1 MKKTLVFVMAMIIVM
16 ICSAIN
22 EEEARA
28 YFQRCILNLDP
39 IEGFYSVEF
48 RGNGSSIFGN
58 AWSQY
63 SNTTLL
69 RDMYIVK
76 MNEQRDGRYLVCIGN
91 TDNQNWDY
99 YWVLENIGTTGAYKF
114 YVLNY
119 SNEIVQSCQV
129 ILNNGISFTASFSNM
144 RASGSDTYRVGDGQE
159 FQINFIKSFPTA
171 EMYRSAIREEINTN
185 YSYSS
190 GTAFALNGNY
200 FATNYHV
207 YGDKKYALAK
217 GIDNKSYRAYYVA
230 GDEANDLAVFQIR
243 DPDFKGFKDIP
254 YCLTTQSAEIG
265 EEAWTIGYPETD
277 RLGDEAKYTKGEISA
292 LSGTSSEGGNIRT
305 NDTRFY
311 QITTPISHGNSGGP
325 LFDES
330 GNLIGV
336 TSNGWTDLNNIN
348 YAIKSNFLQILLE
361 SFGLDNAAPKQ
372 NTLIGLKQKDQIK
385 KVKPFVFMVLCYN
398 NKNIEEELL
407 LDSLT
412 VYQEHNSVQQTKKPI
427 GSSDTI
433 LKVDATMIFAKI
445 VNIDNNIVLYKD
457 LQFDD
462 ENVLAIDTSEI
473 RAIAFVNGVRRTYNN
488 PPIQDTISFV
498 ASFEQRK
505 LISRQG
511 KTYYCGDQALTNEEY
526 VELIKT
532 CDDAW
537 NVYNTKMP
545 RVGIGLMCGG
555 GILIV
560 TGGALYGAL
569 SFRSGFVIA
578 LLGTVSVV
586 TGGLIYGSGIKK
598 KRNAYEI
605 YNDCPR
611 INKQRP
617 DRFINLQVCQ
627 NGLGICFRF

>member
-1 MKKTLVFVMAMIIVM
+1 MKKTFVFVMAMIIVM
-16 ICSAIN
+16 ICSAVN

-28 YFQRCILNLDP
+28 YFQRCILSLDP

-48 RGNGSSIFGN
+48 RGNGSSVFGN
-58 AWSQY
+58 SWSQY

-76 MNEQRDGRYLVCIGN
+76 MNEERDGRYLVCIGN
-91 TDNQNWDY
+91 TEKQNWEY

-114 YVLNY
+114 YVFNY
-119 SNEIVQSCQV
+119 NNEIVQSCQV

-144 RASGSDTYRVGDGQE
+144 RAGGSDTYRAGGGHE

-171 EMYRSAIREEINTN
+171 EMYRSAIREEIHT
-185 YSYSS
+185 SYSS

-200 FATNYHV
+200 FVTNYHV
-207 YGDKKYALAK
+207 YGENKYALAK
-217 GIDNKSYRAYYVA
+217 GIDNKSYRAYYIA
-230 GDEANDLAVFQIR
+230 GDEANDLAIFQIR

-254 YCLTTQSAEIG
+254 YCLTTQTAEIG

-292 LSGTSSEGGNIRT
+292 LSGSSSDGGNIRT

-336 TSNGWTDLNNIN
+336 TSNGWTDLYNVN
-348 YAIKSNFLQILLE
+348 YAIKSNFLQTLLE
-361 SFGLDNAAPKQ
+361 SFGLENVAPRQ
-372 NTLIGLKQKDQIK
+372 NSLMGLKQKDQIK

-398 NKNIEEELL
+398 NKKIEEDLL
-407 LDSLT
+407 RDSLT
-412 VYQEHNSVQQTKKPI
+412 VYQEHNSVQQTKKPF

-433 LKVDATMIFAKI
+433 LKVDATMILAKI
-445 VNIDNNIVLYKD
+445 VNIDNNIVMYKD
-457 LQFDD
+457 LQSDD

-473 RAIAFVNGVRRTYNN
+473 RTITFVNGVRRTYNN
-488 PPIQDTISFV
+488 SLIQDTISYI

-511 KTYYCGDQALTNEEY
+511 NAYYCGDKALTNEEY
-526 VELIKT
+526 IGLLKT

-537 NVYNTKMP
+537 SVYNTKMP
-545 RVGIGLMCGG
+545 RVGIGLMCCGGLLIVAGGCLLANFGVFAVLPLCLGTISAGAG
-555 GILIV
+555 GI
-560 TGGALYGAL
+560 
-569 SFRSGFVIA
+569 
-578 LLGTVSVV
+578 
-586 TGGLIYGSGIKK
+586 IYGIGIKK
-598 KRNAYEI
+598 KRDAYEI
-605 YNDCPR
+605 YNECTR
-611 INKQRP
+611 KTKQTP

-627 NGLGICFRF
+627 NGFGISFSF